1 MFRLALTFVF
11 VSLTSGSAVAS
22 SVDRPAGP
30 ALPAPANSQLQLYPA
45 IDDLLLGATTKHVH
59 VATETSESNYMLTI
73 AANTLGGA
81 LVGFLIGGAI
91 YLLQDPDNRRPVNL
105 AWWTGGGALVGVGA
119 GVVQVIVRA
128 NRDDEAVSRRFI
140 VPAGTRQVLGWT
152 HSF

>member
-1 MFRLALTFVF
+1 MFRLASSFVLC
-11 VSLTSGSAVAS
+11 SLTAGVAMAS
-22 SVDRPAGP
+22 PTDRLAGP
-30 ALPAPANSQLQLYPA
+30 ALAAPTSPRLELYPA
-45 IDDLLLGATTKHVH
+45 IDDLLLGATSKHVY
-59 VATETSESNYMLTI
+59 VNTAPSESHYMLTI

-91 YLLQDPDNRRPVNL
+91 YLLQDPDDRQPVNL